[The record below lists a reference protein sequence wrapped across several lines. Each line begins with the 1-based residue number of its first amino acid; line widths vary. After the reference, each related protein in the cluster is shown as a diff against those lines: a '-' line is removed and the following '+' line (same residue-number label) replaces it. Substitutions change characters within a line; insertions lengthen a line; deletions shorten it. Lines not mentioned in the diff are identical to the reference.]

1 MKPKKGE
8 IIEMSRL
15 TLPLLFVALL
25 LSACSSSKGTKNR
38 TENLPVTKVAISTAK
53 ATVRDVPAYIQ
64 ATGSFIAEDSSDL
77 APAVGGRVAATPVEI
92 GDFVKKGQV
101 ICRIEE
107 RDAQLKL
114 DQARASLE
122 QSRFILRQTQS
133 RVGYS
138 GTGSFNPETVPE
150 VASAHAA
157 YQSALASAKLAAADA
172 KRYENLVKS
181 GDISQSNYDRYRT
194 QQETAEAA
202 ANSARRQYEAQVNTA
217 QQNYRAIEAAQAS
230 LAASESQYAQAQKVL
245 EDTNIRAPFEGFITD
260 RPVSVGQWLGTNNKV
275 ATLVRISTVKLR
287 LQVPEQQAALVKNG
301 MPLTARV
308 AAYQNRDFAGKVI
321 AVVPSVDSGSRAFT
335 TEARFDNPKAE
346 LRPGMFANAKL
357 MLQGSERAV
366 FVPSKAVFYDNTTDA
381 NHIYSVVN
389 GRAHLNVVLKG
400 DTDGDQVRILS
411 GLEGNEMVV
420 IDNLANLYDGERIE
434 TR

>member
-1 MKPKKGE
+1 MVR
-8 IIEMSRL
+8 I
-15 TLPLLFVALL
+15 TLPLLVVSF
-25 LSACSSSKGTKNR
+25 LSACAPPPDASKKSAN
-38 TENLPVTKVAISTAK
+38 EPAEKIIFSTVR

-92 GDFVKKGQV
+92 GDFVKKGQIV
-101 ICRIEE
+101 CRLEE

-114 DQARASLE
+114 DQARAGLE
-122 QSRFILRQTQS
+122 QSRFIVRQTQS

-138 GTGSFNPETVPE
+138 GTGTFNPEAVPE

-172 KRYENLVKS
+172 RRYKNLVES
-181 GDISQSNYDRYRT
+181 GDVSQSAYEKFST

-202 ANSARRQYEAQVNTA
+202 ANSARKQYEAQVNAA
-217 QQNYRAIEAAQAS
+217 QQSYRAIEAAQAS
-230 LAASESQYAQAQKVL
+230 LAASESQYAQAQKGL
-245 EDTNIRAPFEGFITD
+245 EDTNIRAPFDGFITD
-260 RPVSVGQWLGTNNKV
+260 RPVSVGQWLGTNSKV
-275 ATLVRISTVKLR
+275 VTLVRISTVKLR
-287 LQVPEQQAALVKNG
+287 LQVPEQQAAMVKKG
-301 MPLTARV
+301 MSVTARV
-308 AAYQNRDFAGKVI
+308 AAYQNRDFTGKII
-321 AVVPSVDSGSRAFT
+321 AVVPSVDSNSRAFIA
-335 TEARFDNPKAE
+335 EAGFDNPKAE
-346 LRPGMFANAKL
+346 LHPGMFSNAKL

-389 GRAHLNVVLKG
+389 GVAHLNVVLKG
-400 DTDGDQVRILS
+400 DTDGDQVRVLS
-411 GLEGNEMVV
+411 GLEGNEMIVV
-420 IDNLANLYDGERIE
+420 DNLTSVYDGERIE